1 MIFGQTFMQPDRNR
15 IVTASADQQMDQS
28 ASGQE
33 RTQVSENE
41 PEKDKVIEAQP
52 AFESPE

>member
-1 MIFGQTFMQPDRNR
+1 MCHALQPEIPCAAMEGQ
-15 IVTASADQQMDQS
+15 ADQQMDQS